1 MPWSN
6 WSETAISCIATSHA
20 DPANP
25 LRADGRL
32 GAAAG
37 IEYAAQA
44 MAIHGAL
51 LAGSDGAPRQ
61 GYLTSVRGVTLHV
74 ARLDDLPGQLD
85 VHAERLSGD
94 ASNVLY
100 QFSVSHAG
108 RCLLEGRAAVV
119 LDANLIEGNHR
130 MKRALV
136 TGGSGGI
143 GAAICARLAA
153 DGHHVIVHANRGLAR
168 AEAVAAGIVAA
179 GGSAEAVAFDVTD
192 RAATAA
198 ALETLLEAGA
208 IQILV
213 NNAGIH
219 ADAVFPGMS
228 GEQWDSVVNVS
239 LNGFYNVTRPLVMP
253 MIRTRWGRII
263 NISSVAAIAG
273 NRGQVNYSA
282 AKGALHAASKS
293 LALELASRGITV
305 NAVAPGIIATD
316 MSEGAFDADA
326 IKKLVPMQ
334 RAGKPKEVADL
345 VAFLASDQ
353 AAYISGQIISI
364 NGAMI

>member
-1 MPWSN
+1 
-6 WSETAISCIATSHA
+6 
-20 DPANP
+20 
-25 LRADGRL
+25 
-32 GAAAG
+32 
-37 IEYAAQA
+37 
-44 MAIHGAL
+44 
-51 LAGSDGAPRQ
+51 
-61 GYLTSVRGVTLHV
+61 
-74 ARLDDLPGQLD
+74 
-85 VHAERLSGD
+85 
-94 ASNVLY
+94 
-100 QFSVSHAG
+100 
-108 RCLLEGRAAVV
+108 
-119 LDANLIEGNHR
+119 

-143 GAAICARLAA
+143 GAAICRRLAA
-153 DGHHVIVHANRGLAR
+153 DGHHVIVHGNRSLDK
-168 AEAVAAGIVAA
+168 AEAVVTAIQAA

-198 ALETLLEAGA
+198 ALETLLAAGP

-228 GEQWDSVVNVS
+228 GEQWDSVIAVS
-239 LNGFYNVTRPLVMP
+239 LNGFYNVTQPLTMP

-263 NISSVAAIAG
+263 TISSVAGLTG

-316 MSEGAFDADA
+316 MIEGAFDAET
-326 IKKLVPMQ
+326 IKQLVPMK
-334 RAGKPKEVADL
+334 RAGQPEEVADL
-345 VAFLASDQ
+345 VAFLASDS
-353 AAYISGQIISI
+353 AAYISGQVISI
-364 NGAMI
+364 NGGMI